1 MKTFS
6 TSLLFLASASSV
18 LGHATWQQLWV
29 DGVDQAKTCVRDPPS
44 NSPVSDVTSKD
55 IVCNAG
61 TAGVAG
67 ICAVTGSV
75 SFQRPSSNLDT
86 SFRFRNMLLTWFG
99 LNSWRRSHSRNAPTQ
114 HPRLLRGS
122 HRRCPPRPRHN
133 LHVQSRRRHH
143 RRRNNWY
150 MVQSRRRRLRCRN
163 WQVG

>member
-1 MKTFS
+1 MKTFT

-67 ICAVTGSV
+67 ICAVTGSF
-75 SFQRPSSNLDT
+75 SLLPLLDT
-86 SFRFRNMLLTWFG
+86 KTRPKSK
-99 LNSWRRSHSRNAPTQ
+99 
-114 HPRLLRGS
+114 PRIALWEY
-122 HRRCPPRPRHN
+122 
-133 LHVQSRRRHH
+133 VTDID
-143 RRRNNWY
+143 
-150 MVQSRRRRLRCRN
+150 
-163 WQVG
+163 